1 MDNGAIIGLV
11 ALATAVF
18 TGLGLLLKH
27 IKHSECMRGCCEIDT
42 RSPTRIDSVISAPP
56 PAPPSTP
63 QTHHAR
69 KRHNAESDS
78 EFDLQIAEIEV

>member
-1 MDNGAIIGLV
+1 MAEPIAII

-42 RSPTRIDSVISAPP
+42 RTPPESPATQAPP
-56 PAPPSTP
+56 PSPINI
-63 QTHHAR
+63 HR
-69 KRHNAESDS
+69 KNNIEDN
-78 EFDLQIAEIEV
+78 IKEIEV

>member
-1 MDNGAIIGLV
+1 MADNGTVIGLV

-42 RSPTRIDSVISAPP
+42 RSPTRTDSIVPQIHHRNRKYGVSEDENDENNIEKEIKKTTIEIDV
-56 PAPPSTP
+56 
-63 QTHHAR
+63 
-69 KRHNAESDS
+69 
-78 EFDLQIAEIEV
+78 

>member
-18 TGLGLLLKH
+18 TGLGLFLKH
-27 IKHSECMRGCCEIDT
+27 SKHSECMRGCCEIDT
-42 RSPTRIDSVISAPP
+42 RSPTRMDSVISQP
-56 PAPPSTP
+56 PAPPSP

-69 KRHNAESDS
+69 QRKYAESDS